1 LQDANLKLDEVSLV
15 TILAASGRL
24 GCLLNG
30 KEIQALKLLRE
41 AQVEGMEVDAMM
53 IGSTLLACSGLK
65 CLSHAKEVHGY
76 ALKQCLSGLMLQN
89 MIVDVYGSVGILIM
103 RLECLGRKNVKI

>member
-1 LQDANLKLDEVSLV
+1 
-15 TILAASGRL
+15 
-24 GCLLNG
+24 
-30 KEIQALKLLRE
+30 
-41 AQVEGMEVDAMM
+41 VEGMEVDAMM

>member
-1 LQDANLKLDEVSLV
+1 MQDANLKLDEVSLV

-41 AQVEGMEVDAMM
+41 AQVEGMEVRRCNDDRKHLAGLQWIEVLVPCKRSSWLCFEAMF
-53 IGSTLLACSGLK
+53 IWS
-65 CLSHAKEVHGY
+65 Y
-76 ALKQCLSGLMLQN
+76 AAEYDS
-89 MIVDVYGSVGILIM
+89 
-103 RLECLGRKNVKI
+103 